1 MPKVR
6 TTVTI
11 EESVLRAA
19 RVAAARSGRR
29 DSEIIEEALRE
40 HLGWN
45 VLDQIWA
52 KADLGE
58 DEAMELAL
66 EAQREA
72 REELRRA
79 GA

>member
-11 EESVLRAA
+11 DEAVLRAA
-19 RVAAARSGRR
+19 RVAAARRGKR
-29 DSEIIEEALRE
+29 DSEVIEEALRE
-40 HLGWN
+40 HLGWSL
-45 VLDQIWA
+45 LDEVWA
-52 KADLGE
+52 KADLDE
-58 DEAMELAL
+58 EEAMEIAL